1 MDFDLDHLYFQLH
14 CNDRLLTP
22 SLKSFGFHFGN
33 NFNNVRNWRSFCR
46 KKTKPKKRFLQ
57 VLTLWTCFPCI
68 FDMSTMLK
76 LCWNYVWPFGAASY
90 EHFLKLLPIVFFCVT
105 DCDCIFGFAKI
116 DWPAVFMAAAET
128 EDNPGRI
135 SRAANPAALSHQGHH
150 RHGFNKFS
158 CFGYCCSG
166 GTIQLGPYRTW
177 TAKSRRGVRAVLIF
191 DVHANFL
198 FSQSL
203 PLPGEYLG
211 KNVTLGDTSN
221 TQKMTKNRP
230 I

>member
-1 MDFDLDHLYFQLH
+1 
-14 CNDRLLTP
+14 
-22 SLKSFGFHFGN
+22 
-33 NFNNVRNWRSFCR
+33 
-46 KKTKPKKRFLQ
+46 
-57 VLTLWTCFPCI
+57 
-68 FDMSTMLK
+68 MLK
-76 LCWNYVWPFGAASY
+76 LCWSYVWPFGAVSY
-90 EHFLKLLPIVFFCVT
+90 GHFWNYCPFVFFCCHPTCSVTHKCVQFCVT

-128 EDNPGRI
+128 EDNPGGI

-150 RHGFNKFS
+150 HHGFNKFS

-203 PLPGEYLG
+203 PLPGAYLS
-211 KNVTLGDTSN
+211 KNVALCDTF
-221 TQKMTKNRP
+221 TPKKMTKNGP
-230 I
+230 VWAKNGNKCTAENFGTTYVDPKS